1 MHQGGAPALTAAPSP
16 ASRLAEGVVVLGA
29 GVAGLAAAA
38 ALRRAGVPVVAL
50 EAAGRVGGR
59 AHTASLGGAPF
70 DHGASW
76 LHAAERN
83 PLAALAR
90 RHGDVLLDSDARGA
104 SRLFVDG
111 RRATRAER
119 AAYMTAWDGLDEATA
134 PARAP
139 GRPDTSLARALD
151 PVRHDPWTP
160 TVEGWEAPIIAAA
173 DADALS
179 VQDWWRNQ
187 LHGANLSVPGGLGAF
202 VARRLGDPVRDCV
215 RLDTPALRV
224 RWDAPG
230 GVEVETPR
238 GTLRAGA
245 CIVTV
250 STGVLAAGRPRFNPA
265 LPGLDDA
272 VAGLPM
278 GLLTKVALRA
288 SGTDRLGLP
297 PDCSLVRR
305 IGPGEAPMVFQ
316 AWPGGRDHVIGF
328 VGGGAAWAL
337 ARQGAPAAEA
347 FARAELRRMVGAGVD
362 RALAPGATVTDWGT
376 DEAHLGAYAYA
387 RPGCADL
394 RDRVAQTGGQTGGRL
409 VFAGEAWRTDGLAG
423 TVGGAYLSGEAAAA
437 RVLAGEGAR

>member
-1 MHQGGAPALTAAPSP
+1 MHQGGAPALTAGPVA
-16 ASRLAEGVVVLGA
+16 ARRLAGGVVVVGA
-29 GVAGLAAAA
+29 GVAGLSAAA
-38 ALRRAGVPVVAL
+38 ALRRVGVPVTVL
-50 EAAGRVGGR
+50 EAAERVGGR
-59 AHTASLGGAPF
+59 AHTVTLGEAPF
-70 DHGASW
+70 DRGASW

-83 PLAALAR
+83 PLAEVAR
-90 RHGDVLLDSDARGA
+90 HHGDTLVDADTRGV

-119 AAYMTAWDGLDEATA
+119 AAYGAAWDGLDAATA

-151 PVRHDPWTP
+151 PVRDDPWTP
-160 TVEGWEAPIIAAA
+160 TVEGWEGPIIAAA
-173 DADALS
+173 DSDALS

-187 LHGANLSVPGGLGAF
+187 LHGANLFVAGGLGAF
-202 VARRLGDPVRDCV
+202 VARRLGDPVLDCV
-215 RLDTPALRV
+215 RLNTPALRV
-224 RWDAPG
+224 RWDVPG

-250 STGVLAAGRPRFNPA
+250 STGVLAAGRPRFDPA
-265 LPGLDDA
+265 PPGLDEA

-278 GLLTKVALRA
+278 GLLTKVVLRA
-288 SGTDRLGLP
+288 SGTDRMGLP

-305 IGPGEAPMVFQ
+305 IGPGEAPAVFV
-316 AWPGGRDHVIGF
+316 AWPDGRDHVIGF

-337 ARQGAPAAEA
+337 AREGAVAAEA
-347 FARAELRRMVGAGVD
+347 FVRAELRHMLGAGVD
-362 RALAPGATVTDWGT
+362 RALAPGVAATDWGT
-376 DEAHLGAYAYA
+376 DALHLGAYAYA
-387 RPGCADL
+387 CPGRADL
-394 RDRVAQTGGQTGGRL
+394 RGLAPETGGRL

-423 TVGGAYLSGEAAAA
+423 TVGGAYLGGQEAVA